1 MRSSD
6 KHTMTRLAFQS
17 WMKPT
22 AVRGTQCLVLDA
34 LLWNASQ
41 MESDERQGLW
51 MRIGIPKAL
60 LRKRAEQ
67 EQPPAPPMKI
77 VKIVEGW
84 EMF

>member
-1 MRSSD
+1 
-6 KHTMTRLAFQS
+6 MTRLAFQS

-22 AVRGTQCLVLDA
+22 AVRGTQCLA
-34 LLWNASQ
+34 LEAFLR

-60 LRKRAEQ
+60 PRKRAEQ

-77 VKIVEGW
+77 VGW